1 MNEPAA
7 APVSAWT
14 LATTFNRVA
23 LASFGGGLSAWSRQ
37 VVVEE
42 RRWLTEAE
50 FVSALTVCR
59 LLPGANQ
66 VNLAIFV
73 GARLDGVRGAVAAV
87 GGLLLVPVL
96 LVLALAWLYGLYH
109 QLPALQ
115 AVLRGMTAAAVAL
128 TFSMVY
134 KTGRTCL
141 TSLPAWLL
149 MLASLVA
156 VGGLRLP
163 MIVAV
168 GGLAPIALWWAWPRR
183 AAS

>member
-1 MNEPAA
+1 MNEPP
-7 APVSAWT
+7 APRVSSWM
-14 LATTFNRVA
+14 LATTFNRIA
-23 LASFGGGLSAWSRQ
+23 IASFGGGLSAWSRQ

-42 RRWLTEAE
+42 RGWLTEAE

-73 GARLDGVRGAVAAV
+73 GTRLGGVRGAVAAV
-87 GGLLLVPVL
+87 TGLLCVPVL
-96 LVLALAWLYGLYH
+96 LVLGLAWLYGRYH

-149 MLASLVA
+149 MLASFA
-156 VGGLRLP
+156 VVGIFRLP
-163 MIVAV
+163 LIVAV
-168 GGLAPIALWWAWPRR
+168 AGLAPIALWWAWPRR
-183 AAS
+183 VAP